1 LRRGAA
7 LVLGGF
13 AALLLVVPATAGA
26 ALLEPVTIT
35 ATAPEPQI
43 VAGSPFK
50 LEVAVEAEAG
60 TLDIAAQPLRVRV
73 KLAPECGGSF
83 VGTPGPAALEQTLP
97 APAAGAAYRQL
108 VSGRVTAASAGT
120 EVVCAFLEDAQERQ
134 FATDTEEEVT
144 VLAAG
149 TAGQAT
155 KQCSSATRQLKSSK
169 RKLKRLQHRIHKLR
183 KKVRKAHG
191 AHRRRLA
198 HKLHKLRT
206 HERKAAKRRKAAS
219 RTVVKVCT

>member
-7 LVLGGF
+7 VVLGIAC
-13 AALLLVVPATAGA
+13 AALLIVATAAGA

-43 VAGSPFK
+43 VAGIPFK
-50 LEVAVEAEAG
+50 LEVAVEAEPA

-83 VGTPGPAALEQTLP
+83 IGTAGPAAFEQALP
-97 APAAGAAYRQL
+97 APAAGAPYKQL
-108 VSGRVTAASAGT
+108 VSGKVTVASAGP
-120 EVVCAFLEDAQERQ
+120 EVVCAFLEDATERQ

-149 TAGQAT
+149 AVKRCTAAT
-155 KQCSSATRQLKSSK
+155 KQLTTAKK
-169 RKLKRLQHRIHKLR
+169 KLKRLEHRIHKV
-183 KKVRKAHG
+183 KKQVKKAHG
-191 AHRRRLA
+191 AHRKALA
-198 HKLHKLRT
+198 RKLHKLEA
-206 HERKAAKRRKAAS
+206 HKRKAAKRRKAAA
-219 RTVVKVCT
+219 RKVAGVCA